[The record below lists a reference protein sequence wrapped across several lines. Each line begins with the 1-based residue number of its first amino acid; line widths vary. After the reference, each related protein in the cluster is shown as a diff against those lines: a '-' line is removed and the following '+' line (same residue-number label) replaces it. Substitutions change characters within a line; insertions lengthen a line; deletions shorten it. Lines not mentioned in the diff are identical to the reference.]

1 MTQVAEKLMPWLAA
15 IDQRPQG
22 GPRWLQDLRDR
33 GAARF
38 SALGF
43 PTVRDE
49 EWRFTNVAPIANA
62 EFRPTGGDAA
72 HATEDELSG
81 YLYSDAAHRIVIVN
95 GRFVIKDGEH
105 TGSLPGRLLTPA

>member
-1 MTQVAEKLMPWLAA
+1 MTQVMEKLQPWVGALGGRA
-15 IDQRPQG
+15 QG

-49 EWRFTNVAPIANA
+49 EWRFTNVSPIANA
-62 EFRPTGGDAA
+62 EFAPANGGGLKL
-72 HATEDELSG
+72 TEESLSG
-81 YLYSDAAHRIVIVN
+81 FLYSSAPSRVVVVN
-95 GRFVIKDGEH
+95 GRFAPELSRVD
-105 TGSLPGRLLTPA
+105 